1 MKLLKSIAFAVG
13 VTILGTA
20 SSAQGVINGET
31 INEGSSAHATL
42 SAISAA
48 MEASGNGVIQIQ
60 SGQTLTKSLLN
71 IALGRTS
78 IGTIPTAAHLLLGR
92 GAGPYKDLGEQSKT
106 MALNVQAL
114 IGFQPGLF
122 LPIVFEDSGI
132 TTWEDLE
139 GKRIFTG
146 PPSGTAAVNTR
157 TMIEAVTGMKPGEG
171 YEEVVLDWA
180 AAQQA
185 MLDRKFDVFMLPA
198 AEPDALVQQLASA
211 GGIRILGVPEAIYTS
226 DDWNEKVQRAGTTEG
241 LHGTTSYD
249 AGVSFANA
257 DADGNLHLMAFTF
270 GVMVNVE
277 MPEDQAY
284 QITKTIIENMDR
296 IEATAAF
303 MPNLRLREYFV
314 GLAATPELKLH
325 PGAIRAYD
333 EAGVEVPDTLR

>member
-1 MKLLKSIAFAVG
+1 MKLIKSLTLAFGLTLTG
-13 VTILGTA
+13 VA

-31 INEGSSAHATL
+31 LNEGSSSHATL

-48 MEASGNGVIQIQ
+48 MEQSGQGVIQIQ

-78 IGTIPTAAHLLLGR
+78 IGTIPTAAYMLLGR
-92 GAGPYKDLGEQSKT
+92 GAGPYKDLGDQAPA
-106 MALNVQAL
+106 MAGNVQAL

-122 LPIVFEDSGI
+122 VPIVFQDSDI
-132 TTWEDLE
+132 HSLDDLK
-139 GKRIFTG
+139 GKKVFTG
-146 PPSGTAAVNTR
+146 PPSGSAAVNTR
-157 TMIEAVTGMKPGEG
+157 TMIEAATGYKAGVD
-171 YEEVVLDWA
+171 YEEVLLDWA

-185 MLDRKFDVFMLPA
+185 MLDRKFDVFMIPA

-211 GGIRILGVPEAIYTS
+211 GGIRIIGVSEDVYTTDS
-226 DDWNEKVQRAGTTEG
+226 WKTQVEITGTTEG
-241 LHGTTSYD
+241 LHGTNAYD
-249 AGVSFANA
+249 SGVTYVNA

-270 GVMVNVE
+270 GIMVNQS

-284 QITKTIIENMDR
+284 GITKAILDEMDR

-314 GLAATPELKLH
+314 GLAETPGLKLH
-325 PGAIRAYD
+325 PGAVRAYD
-333 EAGVEVPDTLR
+333 EAGVEVPENLR